1 MKTFL
6 QSKWNDILD
15 FMVSEYD
22 ISRVSVTTWIA
33 PLQIHSI
40 TNDKI
45 IVFFDDEKL
54 GLNLEFVN
62 RKYKDFLRI
71 AILEIA
77 TLDEKYRDFLS
88 SDYILEIVYKSSLED
103 DEPAKN
109 SSSFSSKN
117 IKNAKTYNLNPRY
130 VFENFVVST
139 NNNLAHAA
147 SLAVAEAPAEVYNP
161 LYIYGGVGLGKTHLM
176 HSIAQFIIKNHKNL
190 NVMYVQSETF
200 TNELIESI
208 RHGAI
213 TPPEFRDKYRSVD
226 VLLIDDI
233 QFIIG
238 KERTQEEFFHTF
250 NILYESKKQ
259 IVISSDK
266 PPKDLTT
273 LEDRLRSRF
282 ECGLIVDMQSPD
294 FETRM
299 AILKKKQELNHLKV
313 SDDIIRYIAM
323 NVKSNIREL
332 EGSLTKIVAMSRLQ
346 KREIN
351 ISLAEEALAD
361 IISPDRNRKIS
372 IQLIIETVAE
382 HFSITPAE
390 ICSTNRSRNVA
401 YPRQIAMYLCGKLTD
416 LTRTEIGKSM
426 GNRDHSTIIHG
437 IDKVTS
443 DLKNDISLQNTLEI
457 LTKKIS
463 PQ

>member
-1 MKTFL
+1 
-6 QSKWNDILD
+6 
-15 FMVSEYD
+15 
-22 ISRVSVTTWIA
+22 
-33 PLQIHSI
+33 
-40 TNDKI
+40 
-45 IVFFDDEKL
+45 
-54 GLNLEFVN
+54 
-62 RKYKDFLRI
+62 
-71 AILEIA
+71 
-77 TLDEKYRDFLS
+77 
-88 SDYILEIVYKSSLED
+88 
-103 DEPAKN
+103 
-109 SSSFSSKN
+109 
-117 IKNAKTYNLNPRY
+117 
-130 VFENFVVST
+130 
-139 NNNLAHAA
+139 
-147 SLAVAEAPAEVYNP
+147 
-161 LYIYGGVGLGKTHLM
+161 M

-299 AILKKKQELNHLKV
+299 AILKKKLELNHLKV

-372 IQLIIETVAE
+372 VQLIIETVAE